1 MTVGLILSGGGAR
14 ASYQVGVLKAIAE
27 ILPQP
32 ERSPFQVI
40 CGASAGAIN
49 ASLIACESDRFFDGV
64 KLLDALW
71 ADLDSDDVHRIGV
84 RAIVSSLYR
93 LARSLYRGGAINHD
107 SWSLF
112 DNSPL
117 RDLLSRVIRWERLD
131 DRISAH
137 DIDALSINTLGYT
150 SGDNI
155 SFFQAARSVRGW
167 WRHRRVGVPV
177 KLELDHLMA
186 STAIPGIYPAVHIH
200 REYFGDGAV
209 RHAAPLSPALHLG
222 AKKLFV
228 IGVSHNPRET
238 PGPRLHTD
246 YSPSLAQMTTHLL
259 NASFID
265 AIEEDIEGLMRI
277 NQIIDLLKPEDV
289 TDLGLSKVDVM
300 CITPSKAIDE
310 VAARHLVC
318 LPRSMRTL
326 FKMLGAT
333 QTGGG
338 SLASY
343 LLFER
348 PFIKE
353 LTDTGYADAMEMK
366 QEILDFLVG
375 DEDALADATNV
386 NPVQ

>member
-32 ERSPFQVI
+32 ADNPFKVI

-49 ASLIACESDRFFDGV
+49 ASLLACESDRFDEGV
-64 KLLDALW
+64 ELLNALW
-71 ADLDSDDVHRIGV
+71 SDLDTNDVHKLGIL
-84 RAIVSSLYR
+84 AMSKSLYR
-93 LARSLYRGGAINHD
+93 LVRSLFKGGKVQNKG
-107 SWSLF
+107 WSLF

-117 RDLLSRVIRWERLD
+117 RDLLSRVIRWNRLQ
-131 DRISAH
+131 DRIQGS
-137 DIDALSINTLGYT
+137 DITALSINTLGYT

-155 SFFQAARSVRGW
+155 SFFQAAKGVKGW

-177 KLELDHLMA
+177 TLALDHLMA

-222 AKKLFV
+222 AKKLFI
-228 IGVSHNPRET
+228 IGVSHNPQEE
-238 PGPRLHTD
+238 PGPRQRTD
-246 YSPSLAQMTTHLL
+246 HSPSLAQMTTHLL

-265 AIEEDIEGLMRI
+265 AIEEDIETLMRI
-277 NQIIDLLKPEDV
+277 NQIIELLNPEDV
-289 TDLGLSKVDVM
+289 ENLGLSKVDVM
-300 CITPSKAIDE
+300 CITPSKAFDE
-310 VAARHLVC
+310 VAERHLVC
-318 LPRSMRTL
+318 LPRSMR
-326 FKMLGAT
+326 FVFRMLGAT
-333 QTGGG
+333 QTGAG

-348 PFIKE
+348 PFLKE
-353 LTDTGYADAMEMK
+353 MIDTGYEDAMAMK
-366 QEILDFLVG
+366 NEILDFLAT
-375 DEDALADATNV
+375 EEASAPASAADRS
-386 NPVQ
+386 

>member
-27 ILPQP
+27 ILPDP
-32 ERSPFQVI
+32 VHNPFPVI

-49 ASLIACESDRFFDGV
+49 ASLLACESDRFNDAVG
-64 KLLDALW
+64 LLDSLW
-71 ADLDSDDVHRIGV
+71 SGLDSDDVHRVGV
-84 RAIVSSLYR
+84 RAILSSVWSLAKSLYTG
-93 LARSLYRGGAINHD
+93 GGAKHE

-117 RDLLSRVIRWERLD
+117 RELLSRVIRYDRLD
-131 DRISAH
+131 ERIGAGEV
-137 DIDALSINTLGYT
+137 DALSINTLGYT

-155 SFFQAARSVRGW
+155 SFFQGNSRLKGW
-167 WRHRRVGVPV
+167 WRHRRVGIPI

-222 AKKLFV
+222 ATKLFV

-238 PGPRLHTD
+238 PGPRVHTD
-246 YSPSLAQMTTHLL
+246 HSPSLAQMTTHLL

-265 AIEEDIEGLMRI
+265 AIEEDIETLGRI
-277 NQIIDLLKPEDV
+277 NQIIDRLRPEDV
-289 TDLGLSKVDVM
+289 ATLGLNKVDVM
-300 CITPSKAIDE
+300 CITPSKAFDA
-310 VAARHLVC
+310 VAMRHLDC
-318 LPRSMRTL
+318 LPRSMRFL

-343 LLFER
+343 LLFEK
-348 PFIKE
+348 PFIRE
-353 LTDTGYADAMEMK
+353 LTETGYNDAMEMK
-366 QEILDFLVG
+366 QEILEFLDVG
-375 DEDALADATNV
+375 EASAVKTA
-386 NPVQ
+386 